1 MPSNFKCDICQKAF
15 NTNQHLSQ
23 HKNRKKKCTAF
34 IDNNHNVMKK
44 EFEMLMPKTEPK
56 TEQNMSIV
64 VQEETYDF
72 SKTHDT
78 TSILS
83 NLVTNDVFGNTS
95 VNIPNLIEL
104 VMKYKSTLD
113 EQMKYSKNLF
123 ALEEKVKFLEHE
135 NKSQKAL
142 LNKIKSL
149 CFDIPEKDEVQLF
162 VMPNMKII

>member
-23 HKNRKKKCTAF
+23 HKNRKKKCTPCV
-34 IDNNHNVMKK
+34 DDSVPVTKK
-44 EFEMLMPKTEPK
+44 EFEKIKTKMEP
-56 TEQNMSIV
+56 NMSILI
-64 VQEETYDF
+64 QEDELDVLKIPDKSTF
-72 SKTHDT
+72 
-78 TSILS
+78 IS

-113 EQMKYSKNLF
+113 EQMKYSKNMF
-123 ALEEKVKFLEHE
+123 ALEEKVKFLEYE
-135 NKSQKAL
+135 NKHQKAL

-149 CFDIPEKDEVQLF
+149 CLGLDIPEKNDDHLSMLQS
-162 VMPNMKII
+162 MKII